1 MKRANKNNK
10 KTQSSTNVNKVK
22 KNSNSNLTAQ
32 AVTSDGI
39 QAQRNLMLRVPRNT
53 FIMPDR
59 LYTKLVFSGS
69 NTAIVLA
76 ASNSVAVRFRPSSA
90 FDVDPTIGGTT
101 MPGFTELGTLYSSY
115 RVLSS
120 TIKVNAVLGTTS
132 PAGTPTMVVLPLNL
146 DPGGSPSAA
155 TVVSWPGNPF
165 AQYKLLPTNGS
176 TVTQMSL
183 SMSTEKIFGSKTVYF
198 DDNYQALVSAS
209 PVLNWYWAIGFVI
222 SPSVASNVTIAYSIE
237 IESGIEFF
245 ERKQMNN

>member
-1 MKRANKNNK
+1 MNRANSNK
-10 KTQSSTNVNKVK
+10 QGNVKRNQRNLNTK
-22 KNSNSNLTAQ
+22 KPSNLVARRQ
-32 AVTSDGI
+32 TSDGI
-39 QAQRNLMLRVPRNT
+39 PAQANQMIKIPRNT

-69 NTAIVLA
+69 NTATILA

-101 MPGFTELGTLYSSY
+101 MPGFTELGLLYSSY
-115 RVLSS
+115 RVTSS
-120 TIKVNAVLGTTS
+120 RIIVKSVLGTSS
-132 PAGTPTMVVLPLNL
+132 PAGTPTCVVLPLNL

-165 AQYKLLPTNGS
+165 SNYKLLPTTGA
-176 TVTQMSL
+176 TVTTQVC
-183 SMSTEKIFGSKTVYF
+183 SMSTEKIFGSKAVYF
-198 DDNYQALVSAS
+198 DDNYTALVSAS

-222 SPSVASNVTIAYSIE
+222 SPSVASNVSVAYSIE